1 MVGGVV
7 NLEVIK
13 AQLVAA
19 MQCIENAYSIIAQ
32 DESCVCEHP
41 LEKRDNTASTMG
53 NLQWT
58 CKICGHTEKEEGGE
72 S

>member
-1 MVGGVV
+1 MSIEAV
-7 NLEVIK
+7 K

-19 MQCIENAYSIIAQ
+19 MTCIENAYSILAQ
-32 DESCVCEHP
+32 GEQATCEHP
-41 LEKRDNTASTMG
+41 LEKRDNSGSTMG

-58 CKICGHTEKEEGGE
+58 CMVCGHTEKEGGGE